1 MKIKVCIFSF
11 LFFFYI
17 RSATERDAKTVMSW
31 DFDRIIPCH
40 GVSFEC
46 TTGPIGYLWI
56 IICFFRTLLK
66 AMAKRLGAQRMLIFW
81 TSLSL
86 RVLPVGSLE
95 PGGRCSIEQTIL
107 LHTDLLI
114 IKNDEITLS
123 PPLKQQ
129 TITIMSDSDRQL
141 VIAYFL
147 NSGCQWNWKY
157 PASSAGGIMTY
168 LQ

>member
-1 MKIKVCIFSF
+1 MYVVPPNETRRPSCPGILIE
-11 LFFFYI
+11 LFP
-17 RSATERDAKTVMSW
+17 AMEWVLNA
-31 DFDRIIPCH
+31 
-40 GVSFEC
+40 
-46 TTGPIGYLWI
+46 TGPIGYLWI